1 MPPNIQQLS
10 IFFFFLM
17 NYSSHSLVLEFKTT
31 HDLAST
37 YLSSYIS
44 YYFPSCTLR
53 FSFRESLVSWE
64 ICLNLNHSI
73 HQGPEM
79 LAKKTA
85 KRHRVHGKADF
96 RSLMAFKLIP
106 GEYPTSASIV
116 MLGKK

>member
-1 MPPNIQQLS
+1 
-10 IFFFFLM
+10 
-17 NYSSHSLVLEFKTT
+17 
-31 HDLAST
+31 
-37 YLSSYIS
+37 
-44 YYFPSCTLR
+44 
-53 FSFRESLVSWE
+53 
-64 ICLNLNHSI
+64 
-73 HQGPEM
+73 M